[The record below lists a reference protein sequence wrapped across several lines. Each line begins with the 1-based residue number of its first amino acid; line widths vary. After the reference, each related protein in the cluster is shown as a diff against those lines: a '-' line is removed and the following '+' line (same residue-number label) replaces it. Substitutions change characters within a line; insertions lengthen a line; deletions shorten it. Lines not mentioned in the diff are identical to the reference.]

1 MYMHTSTCI
10 YTHKSLMPWNEALLD
25 VNAYM
30 HACTYVCFYV
40 CVFVYFALVVLWVQH
55 IVKHMPP

>member
-1 MYMHTSTCI
+1 
-10 YTHKSLMPWNEALLD
+10 MPWNEALLD